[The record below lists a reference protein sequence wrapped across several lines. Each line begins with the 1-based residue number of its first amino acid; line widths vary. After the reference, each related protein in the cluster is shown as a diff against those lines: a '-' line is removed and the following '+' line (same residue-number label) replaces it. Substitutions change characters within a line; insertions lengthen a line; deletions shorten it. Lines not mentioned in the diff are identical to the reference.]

1 MPLPAESRQRVRF
14 GEFELD
20 LQTRELRKN
29 GRIVSLQEQPFQ
41 VLALLLARP
50 GELVT
55 REELKECLWSAD
67 TFVDFD
73 QSLNK
78 AVNRLREA
86 LQDSAADPRWIE
98 TLAGRGYR
106 FTASVRVEAA
116 GQPAASSAESTA
128 APIQEPSASSG
139 ASIPE
144 SSPSSAIAA
153 GTPEKAS
160 PVRTW
165 FA

>member
-1 MPLPAESRQRVRF
+1 MPLPAEARQRVRF
-14 GEFELD
+14 GDFELD

-29 GRIVSLQEQPFQ
+29 GRTFSLQEQPFQ

-55 REELKECLWSAD
+55 REELKERLWSAD

-78 AVNRLREA
+78 AVNRLRDA
-86 LQDSAADPRWIE
+86 LGDSAADPRWIE

-106 FTASVRVEAA
+106 FTASVTVEAKE
-116 GQPAASSAESTA
+116 QPTAPLPENASR
-128 APIQEPSASSG
+128 PIQELS
-139 ASIPE
+139 
-144 SSPSSAIAA
+144 
-153 GTPEKAS
+153 
-160 PVRTW
+160 V
-165 FA
+165 